1 MGESTRTKKQ
11 LLVEMENLRTRLEEA
26 EEALGS
32 IRSGGVDAFVV
43 SGPEGDQVYTL
54 KGAEQPYRVLVE
66 AMNEGAATLMP
77 DGTILYC
84 NGRFA
89 GMVMTP
95 LEQVINSSVYNFV
108 APEDLPIS
116 KALLDQGMKTN
127 GRGEVYLRKADGS
140 LLPVSLSVTPMQ
152 VDGTSVVCAVIA
164 DLTEQKRAEEELVET
179 ETRFRSLADT
189 APVLIWMSDSDGQC
203 TYCNRQ
209 WLDFTG
215 RPLERELG
223 NGWVERVHPEDQ
235 EHFLTTY
242 VSAIARREPFGIEYR
257 LLRTDGHYRWMFNRG
272 VPRYSPE
279 GGFLGHIGSCI
290 DMTELKQAQLESR
303 MRRVELTHLTRV
315 ATLGELTASL
325 AHEINQPLAAIL
337 SNAQAAQRFLSQ
349 GVPDLDE
356 VRKILLDISRDDK
369 RASEVIRSLR
379 ELLRREGA
387 QHDPVDVHEMIRDTL
402 RVVRSDLLVRNVTAA
417 TELAHD
423 LPPVLGDRIQL
434 QQVLLNLILNGSDAM
449 MNLEPD
455 ARRLEIRTQKQDDQR
470 VRVSVRDFGIGFDQN
485 QLARVFEPFY
495 TTKPEGL
502 GMGLSIS
509 RSIIETHGG
518 LLWAA
523 SNPDRGATFHFE
535 LPIER
540 GDVP

>member
-11 LLVEMENLRTRLEEA
+11 LLVEMENLRARLEEV
-26 EEALGS
+26 EETLRS
-32 IRSGGVDAFVV
+32 IRSGEVDAFVV

-54 KGAEQPYRVLVE
+54 KGAEHPYRVLVE

-95 LEQVINSSVYNFV
+95 LEEVINSSVYNFV

-127 GRGEVYLRKADGS
+127 GRGEVCLRKADGC
-140 LLPVSLSVTPMQ
+140 LLPVNLSVTPMQ

-164 DLTEQKRAEEELVET
+164 DLTEQT
-179 ETRFRSLADT
+179 
-189 APVLIWMSDSDGQC
+189 
-203 TYCNRQ
+203 
-209 WLDFTG
+209 
-215 RPLERELG
+215 
-223 NGWVERVHPEDQ
+223 
-235 EHFLTTY
+235 
-242 VSAIARREPFGIEYR
+242 
-257 LLRTDGHYRWMFNRG
+257 
-272 VPRYSPE
+272 
-279 GGFLGHIGSCI
+279 
-290 DMTELKQAQLESR
+290 QAQLESR
-303 MRRVELTHLTRV
+303 THQAELAHVTRV
-315 ATLGELTASL
+315 AILGELTASL

-337 SNAQAAQRFLSQ
+337 NNAKAAQRFLS
-349 GVPDLDE
+349 GNAPDLDE
-356 VRKILLDISRDDK
+356 VRGILRDIVRDDK
-369 RASEVIRSLR
+369 RASEVIRRLR
-379 ELLRREGA
+379 ELLRRERT
-387 QHDPVDVHEMIRDTL
+387 HRDLVHVDEVIRDTL
-402 RVVRSDLLVRNVTAA
+402 RFVYGDLLVRGVTVA

-434 QQVLLNLILNGSDAM
+434 HQVLLNLILNGCDAM

-455 ARRLEIRTQKQDDQR
+455 ARRLEIRTQKQDDQS
-470 VRVSVRDFGIGFDQN
+470 VRVSVRDFGIGLDRN
-485 QLARVFEPFY
+485 QLARLFEPFY

-509 RSIIETHGG
+509 RSIIEAHGG

-523 SNPDRGATFHFE
+523 SNPEQGATFHFE
-535 LPIER
+535 VPIEH